1 MEVDRS
7 SRALLGVAFGGLGS
21 LFVAAGLVG
30 VRGKIANVNVAL
42 ILVLV
47 VLIAAILG
55 GRTAGAMTGLIAATS
70 FDFFHTRPYGLLKIA
85 RVDDFITTLLLLVAG
100 LAVGEVVERSA
111 RFKSRWRDDRRLLR
125 RLHRVAGLFAS
136 GGEDERDLV
145 LSVSAELLETLQ
157 LEDCHFELPPFITEL
172 PRLEPDGV
180 IAGAHRRF
188 GGVGTELP
196 VGGVDLRVVGP
207 KGIIGRFVLAPTPGK
222 AISPERLLVAVALA
236 NGLGL
241 VLAPTAS

>member
-1 MEVDRS
+1 
-7 SRALLGVAFGGLGS
+7 VAFGGLGS

-30 VRGKIANVNVAL
+30 IRGEIASVNVAL

-47 VLIAAILG
+47 VLAAASFG
-55 GRTAGAMTGLIAATS
+55 GRPAGAMTGLIAATS

-85 RVDDFITTLLLLVAG
+85 RADDFITTLLLLVAG
-100 LAVGEVVERSA
+100 LVMGEVVERSA
-111 RFKSRWRDDRRLLR
+111 RFKARWRDDRRLLC
-125 RLHRVAGLFAS
+125 RLHRVAGLLAS
-136 GGEDERDLV
+136 GGEDERDLI
-145 LSVSAELLETLQ
+145 LSVTAEVLDTLQ
-157 LEDCHFELPPFITEL
+157 LEDCRFELPPFVIEL

-188 GGVGTELP
+188 VGVGTELP
-196 VGGVDLRVVGP
+196 TGGVDLRVVGP

-222 AISPERLLVAVALA
+222 AISQERLLVAVALA
-236 NGLGL
+236 HGLGL